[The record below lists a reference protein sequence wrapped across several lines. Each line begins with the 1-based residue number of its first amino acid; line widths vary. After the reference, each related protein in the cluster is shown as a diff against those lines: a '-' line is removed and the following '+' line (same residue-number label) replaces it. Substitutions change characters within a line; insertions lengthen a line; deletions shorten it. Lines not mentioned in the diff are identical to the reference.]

1 MSVPRTSLLPRIAFL
16 HFAIAAIAWNLAD
29 FTNSALAAD
38 VSGTSWEKDVRPIL
52 KRHCFHCHGEE
63 ETHEGKLDVRLARTT
78 IAGGDSGAAVVAGK
92 PDESLLLMR
101 VVSGEMPPKDKKL
114 SAAEQETLRR
124 WIAEGAKTNRPE
136 PADPATAFI
145 TDEERSFWSF
155 QPVKRPAIPVVK
167 NGGLVRNEI
176 DAFLLKR
183 LEDQGLTY
191 SPEAERAVLI
201 RRLSFDVRGLPPT
214 PDEVDAFVAD
224 TSIDAWERLV
234 DRMLASPHYG
244 ERWGRHWLD
253 VAGYADSEGYTDD
266 DTIRQ
271 EAWKYRDYVIR
282 SFNEDKPYDRFV
294 IEQLAGDELLTPPYA
309 NLNPQ
314 QIELLTATGFLRM
327 APDGTG
333 GGVEQG
339 VARNQ
344 VIADTLQIAT
354 SSLLGMTVA
363 CAQCHNHRYD
373 PIPQTDYY
381 RMRAIFEPAF
391 NLVTWRNPLGRR
403 ISLYTDDDRK
413 RSAEIEA
420 EAAKVMS
427 EREKVQ
433 NAAIAATVE
442 KELAKLPDDKREIV
456 RAARNAPEKDRTP
469 EQQAL
474 LKEHPSVNVTAGSL
488 YLYDSKAAA
497 ELKKM
502 AEDAD
507 RIRGTKPV
515 EEFIRAL
522 TEIPGQI
529 PESKLRYRGDP
540 EQPRQT
546 MSPGELTIADVH
558 ADQPLTLDDP
568 AIPTSG
574 RRLAYAHRLVDGK
587 HPLTARVFVNRVWM
601 HHFGRGIVATPAD
614 FGQLGD
620 RPTHPE
626 LLDWLADYFQS
637 PTASPGATADAA
649 SPTRWSIKRLHRQ
662 LLNSTAYRQSSHR
675 TPELEAVD
683 PDNKLLARMS
693 VRRLESEAVRD
704 AILAANGT
712 MTTKWYGPPV
722 PVMQD
727 EVGQIVL
734 GIENLNGENRPDK
747 IIPLNG
753 EEFRRSIYVQV
764 RRSRP
769 LGVLETFDA
778 PQMTPNCES
787 RSASTVATQSLLL
800 MNSDAVLTAAEQFA
814 THMEKTSSA
823 DAAAQG
829 QLAWRLAY
837 GTVPTADEQ
846 AQIASFLTTQTERFR
861 AKLPAAPAA
870 GAAPAAKPGDAKPV
884 DPAHQAM
891 TIFCQALLSSN
902 RFLYVD

>member
-1 MSVPRTSLLPRIAFL
+1 MSVASSFQALRSSSLAL
-16 HFAIAAIAWNLAD
+16 AIAA
-29 FTNSALAAD
+29 SALCAGLATGSAQAAD
-38 VSGTSWEKDVRPIL
+38 AGTSWEKDVRPIL

-63 ETHEGKLDVRLARTT
+63 EMHEGKLDLRLARTT
-78 IAGGDSGAAVVAGK
+78 IAGGDSGAAVVVGK
-92 PDESLLLMR
+92 PEESLLLTR

-145 TDEERSFWSF
+145 TEEERSFWSF
-155 QPVKRPAIPVVK
+155 QPVKRPAIPAVK
-167 NGGLVRNEI
+167 NLGLVRNEV
-176 DAFLLKR
+176 DAFLLAR
-183 LEDQGLTY
+183 LEAQGLTY
-191 SPEAERAVLI
+191 SPEADRAVLI

-214 PDEVDAFVAD
+214 PEEVDAFIAD
-224 TSIDAWERLV
+224 SSPDAWERLV

-266 DTIRQ
+266 DTVRQ

-294 IEQLAGDELLTPPYA
+294 IEQLAGDELLTPPYV
-309 NLNPQ
+309 NLTPE

-333 GGVEQG
+333 GSVEQG

-403 ISLYTDDDRK
+403 ISLYTDADRK

-420 EAAKVMS
+420 EAKKVMD

-433 NAAIAATVE
+433 NEAIAATVE
-442 KELAKLPDDKREIV
+442 RELAKLPEDKREIV
-456 RAARNAPEKDRTP
+456 RTARNTPEKDRTP

-474 LKEHPSVNVTAGSL
+474 LKEHPSVNVSAGSL
-488 YLYDSKAAA
+488 YLYDRKAADQ
-497 ELKKM
+497 LKKM
-502 AEDAD
+502 AEEAQ

-529 PESKLRYRGDP
+529 PETKLRYRGDP

-546 MSPGELTIADVH
+546 MAPGELAVVDVH
-558 ADQPLTLDDP
+558 ADQPLPLDD
-568 AIPTSG
+568 AALPTSG
-574 RRLAYAHRLVDGK
+574 RRLAYARRLVDGT
-587 HPLTARVFVNRVWM
+587 HPLTARVLVNRVWM
-601 HHFGRGIVATPAD
+601 HHFGRGIVATPSD

-626 LLDWLADYFQS
+626 LLDWLADYFQT
-637 PTASPGATADAA
+637 PATATADAA
-649 SPTRWSIKRLHRQ
+649 ASGRWSIKRLHRL
-662 LLNSTAYRQSSHR
+662 LLNTTAYRQSSNR
-675 TPELEAVD
+675 TPALDAAD

-712 MTTKWYGPPV
+712 ITTKWYGPPV

-800 MNSDAVLTAAEQFA
+800 MNSAAVLTAAEQFA
-814 THMEKTSSA
+814 THVEKTGSA

-829 QLAWRLAY
+829 HLAWRLAY
-837 GTVPTADEQ
+837 GTVPTAEEQ

-861 AKLPAAPAA
+861 AKQPVAPA
-870 GAAPAAKPGDAKPV
+870 GAAPVTKPGDAKPV